1 MGYLVAAA
9 AAHLGCG
16 EETSRRAT
24 VVVAWGASWEL
35 FCDQGQRKPR
45 RQVGDIKGIG
55 GRRRRL
61 GGLPHDRLHC
71 ATRCGAKWMGER
83 GGGGRRRRPDA
94 RRRVWRGDW
103 VWDLDGRK
111 LARPRLF
118 GLVYLRRQIP
128 SAGLGWAGLVRAMF
142 FFTEKP
148 SHNQPG
154 IAQRKLYSTPGHA
167 AALTC
172 DRMQPEPIKPSSSL
186 D

>member
-128 SAGLGWAGLVRAMF
+128 SAGLGWSGPCFSLQKSLL
-142 FFTEKP
+142 TT
-148 SHNQPG
+148 NPG
-154 IAQRKLYSTPGHA
+154 
-167 AALTC
+167 
-172 DRMQPEPIKPSSSL
+172 
-186 D
+186 